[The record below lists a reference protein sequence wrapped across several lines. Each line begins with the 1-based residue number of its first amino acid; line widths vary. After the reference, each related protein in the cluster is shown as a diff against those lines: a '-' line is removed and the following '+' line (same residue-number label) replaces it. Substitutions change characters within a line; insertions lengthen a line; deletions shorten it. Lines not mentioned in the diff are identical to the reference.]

1 MSTETR
7 KYLSRNR
14 RRLGGFTL
22 VELMVAVSIALFLMA
37 GMVTIL
43 QNVRTSY
50 SAQTQLAQ
58 LQDNER
64 LAMTLLANVIQSAG
78 YYPNPYSNS
87 AGVALPVSPS
97 FGTAAAPVIFGVAN
111 ANPQGD
117 TLAVRYAAGNGD
129 QIMNC
134 MGQTNTTV
142 APYVSWENDFAIDAN
157 HELTCAVWDSQ
168 SNSTT
173 APVAV
178 VTGIVSMSMLYGVDA
193 NHGSPGTC
201 VDTYM
206 TATQVT
212 ANTDWGNI
220 CSVKVTLTFT
230 NPFPPAD
237 GSKPTLQFTRIIAV
251 MNQGGVTS

>member
-1 MSTETR
+1 MSNETR
-7 KYLSRNR
+7 KYPSRAR
-14 RRLGGFTL
+14 RLLGGFTL
-22 VELMVAVSIALFLMA
+22 VELMVAVSIALFLIA
-37 GMVTIL
+37 GMLTIL
-43 QNVRTSY
+43 QNVRNTY
-50 SAQTQLAQ
+50 SAQNQLAR

-78 YYPNPYSNS
+78 YYPNPFANS
-87 AGVALPVSPS
+87 AGTALPVSPS
-97 FGTAAAPVIFGVAN
+97 FGTTAAPVIFGVAN

-134 MGQTNTTV
+134 MGQTNTGV
-142 APYVSWENDFAIDAN
+142 SPYVSWENDFAVDAN

-173 APVAV
+173 TPVPV
-178 VTGIVSMSMLYGVDA
+178 VTGIIGMSMLYGVDA
-193 NHGSPGTC
+193 NHASPGTC

-220 CSVKVTLTFT
+220 CSVRVTLTFS
-230 NPFPPAD
+230 NPFPPPD
-237 GSKPTLQFTRIIAV
+237 GSKPTLQFTRVIAV
-251 MNQGGVTS
+251 MSQGGVTS